1 MTLEEFTK
9 IYTENPNS
17 DEVMT
22 EINRLYES
30 ERQLTESFAT
40 ADSERTKLQKDLDEA
55 NKRYRER
62 FFSGS
67 PTTETQKDID
77 PFQNFFKEK
86 E

>member
-30 ERQLTESFAT
+30 ERQLTESFAS

-67 PTTETQKDID
+67 PTETQKDID